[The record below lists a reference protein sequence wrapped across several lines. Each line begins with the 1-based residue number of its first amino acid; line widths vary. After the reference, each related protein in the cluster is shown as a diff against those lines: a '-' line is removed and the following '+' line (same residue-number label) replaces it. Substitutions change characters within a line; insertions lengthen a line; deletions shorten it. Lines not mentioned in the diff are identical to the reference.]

1 MLFDLAIEILAINV
15 RADVKIRGVSIADI
29 EIKLSLYADD
39 ITAFLRD
46 RDSAEAFIHVM
57 DECRNA
63 SGLALNLGKCNVMW
77 LGTSK
82 HREDSI
88 GEISAAKTIKVLGV
102 YFSAAESCVMKKV
115 NPVSKKN

>member
-1 MLFDLAIEILAINV
+1 
-15 RADVKIRGVSIADI
+15 
-29 EIKLSLYADD
+29 
-39 ITAFLRD
+39 
-46 RDSAEAFIHVM
+46 M
-57 DECRNA
+57 DEFRKA

-102 YFSAAESCVMKKV
+102 YFSATESCVMKNV